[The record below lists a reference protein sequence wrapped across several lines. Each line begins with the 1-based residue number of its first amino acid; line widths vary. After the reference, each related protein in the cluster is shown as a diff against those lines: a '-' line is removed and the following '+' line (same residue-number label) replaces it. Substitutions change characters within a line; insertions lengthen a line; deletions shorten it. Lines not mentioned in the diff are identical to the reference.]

1 MNNLFIGEG
10 RNDMNLT
17 VKILIGLVVGA
28 VTGII
33 FNLFAPDAFQY
44 VDTYFFDPVG
54 TIFLNLIMMIVVPLV
69 FFSIALGAAGMG
81 DPKKLGRIG
90 GKTVGFFLITTA
102 IALAIGLSIA
112 LIVQPGDEGLLGEGD
127 QNYTAEEAPPIM
139 ETITNIIPSNPIEA
153 MASGEMLQIIAFSLF
168 VGIALAI
175 LGDKVKGIT
184 KLFEQGNEIM
194 MYLVGVIMK
203 VAPYGAGALIASALG
218 SAGIGAMRSLAM
230 YMLCVIGAL
239 IIHSV
244 VTYGGAVALLGKM
257 NPVKFYKGFFPAIAM
272 GFSLSSSNGT
282 LPLSMKSAQENLGV
296 SKQVSSFVQPLGA
309 TINMDGTAIMQ
320 AIATVFI
327 AQVYGATLGMGDL
340 LTIVLTATLASI
352 GTAGVPGVGMIMLA
366 MVLSSVGL
374 PAEGIALVIGV
385 DRILDMMRTSVNI
398 TGDAACAV
406 IVDHG
411 ERKNGHIDEDKE
423 MQATS

>member
-1 MNNLFIGEG
+1 
-10 RNDMNLT
+10 MNLT

-28 VTGII
+28 VAGII
-33 FNLFAPDAFQY
+33 FNIFAPDAFQY
-44 VDTYFFDPVG
+44 VDTYFFSPVG

-102 IALAIGLSIA
+102 IALAIGLSIG
-112 LIVQPGDEGLLGEGD
+112 LIVQPGDEGLLGQGD
-127 QNYTAEEAPPIM
+127 ESYSAEEAPPIM

-168 VGIALAI
+168 VGIGLAI
-175 LGDKVKGIT
+175 LGDKVKGVT

-218 SAGIGAMRSLAM
+218 DAGIGAMRSLGM

-239 IIHSV
+239 IIHSI

>member
-1 MNNLFIGEG
+1 MS
-10 RNDMNLT
+10 LT

-28 VTGII
+28 VTGIV
-33 FNLFAPDAFQY
+33 FNIFAPDAFQS
-44 VDTYFFDPVG
+44 VNTYFLDPIG
-54 TIFLNLIMMIVVPLV
+54 TTFLNLIMMIVVPLV

-90 GKTVGFFLITTA
+90 GKTVGFFLVTTA
-102 IALAIGLSIA
+102 IALAIGLTIA
-112 LIVQPGDEGLLGEGD
+112 LVVQPGNEGMLSEGD
-127 QNYTAEEAPPIM
+127 ENFTAEEAPPIM

-153 MASGEMLQIIAFSLF
+153 MATGDMLQIIAFALF
-168 VGIALAI
+168 VGVALAI
-175 LGDKVKGIT
+175 LGDKVAGVT
-184 KLFEQGNEIM
+184 KLFEQGNDIM

-218 SAGIGAMRSLAM
+218 EAGLDAMLSLIM
-230 YMLCVIGAL
+230 YMLCVIAAL
-239 IIHSV
+239 ILHSV
-244 VTYGGAVALLGKM
+244 ITYGGAVAVLGKM

-296 SKQVSSFVQPLGA
+296 SKQVSGFVQPLGA

-320 AIATVFI
+320 AVATVFI
-327 AQVYGATLGMGDL
+327 AQVYGQALSVPDL

-366 MVLSSVGL
+366 MVLTSVGL
-374 PAEGIALVIGV
+374 PPEGIALVIGV
-385 DRILDMMRTSVNI
+385 DRILDMIRTSVNI
-398 TGDAACAV
+398 TGDAVCAV

-411 ERKNGHIDEDKE
+411 ERKNGHIDEDSDI
-423 MQATS
+423 QATS

>member
-1 MNNLFIGEG
+1 
-10 RNDMNLT
+10 MNLT

-28 VTGII
+28 TAGII
-33 FNLFAPDAFQY
+33 FNIFAPDAFQY
-44 VDTYFFDPVG
+44 VDTYFFDPIG

-127 QNYTAEEAPPIM
+127 QNYSAEEAPPIM
-139 ETITNIIPSNPIEA
+139 ETITNIVPSNPIEA
-153 MASGEMLQIIAFSLF
+153 MANADMLQIITFSLF

-175 LGDKVKGIT
+175 LGDKVKGVT
-184 KLFEQGNEIM
+184 KLFEQGNDIM
-194 MYLVGVIMK
+194 MYLVGIIMK

-218 SAGIGAMRSLAM
+218 DAGIGAMRSLAM

-239 IIHSV
+239 IIHSI
-244 VTYGGAVALLGKM
+244 VTYGGAVAVFGKM

-327 AQVYGATLGMGDL
+327 AQVYGASLGMGDL

-366 MVLSSVGL
+366 MVLTSVGL
-374 PAEGIALVIGV
+374 PPEGIALVIGV

-398 TGDAACAV
+398 TGDAVCAV

-411 ERKNGHIDEDKE
+411 ERKNGHIDEDEE

>member
-1 MNNLFIGEG
+1 
-10 RNDMNLT
+10 
-17 VKILIGLVVGA
+17 
-28 VTGII
+28 
-33 FNLFAPDAFQY
+33 
-44 VDTYFFDPVG
+44 
-54 TIFLNLIMMIVVPLV
+54 
-69 FFSIALGAAGMG
+69 MG

-239 IIHSV
+239 IIHSI
-244 VTYGGAVALLGKM
+244 VTYGGAVAVFGKM

-327 AQVYGATLGMGDL
+327 AQVYGASLGMGDL

-366 MVLSSVGL
+366 MVLTSVGL
-374 PAEGIALVIGV
+374 PPEGIALVIGV

-398 TGDAACAV
+398 TGDAVCAV

-411 ERKNGHIDEDKE
+411 ERKNGHIDEDEE